1 MAKIYPFKGIIYNKK
16 KIKKMD
22 KVVSPPYDVISPKM
36 QDYYYQQSDFNTIKL
51 ILGKE
56 FAGDTQYNNKYIR
69 AAASFEGWLRH
80 EIMVQDSKPAIYVYE
95 QQFYLRGKKFIR
107 LGFIAL
113 LRIEDSGRGRLYPH
127 EATLQAPKLD
137 RIELLRAT
145 HANFDCVFTLFSD
158 EKNKI
163 VKSFREVMR
172 RKPLIEVKDID
183 RVRHRFFRVETRSII
198 NKVIK
203 EMKDK
208 SIFIADGHHRY
219 EAAIRFKNE
228 MKERNTRFSEDEGY
242 NHVMVYFTPVEG
254 KGLLVLPINRLVKPI
269 PYLEI
274 NHFEE
279 ELKNYFELKSLPFSK
294 RTEPKIRKKALR
306 ELEKGRAQHTFV
318 MLIKD
323 VPRYYILTLKSEGMV
338 DVLLEEEKPAALKHL
353 DVTVLHAIVMNKILG
368 VSTEDQ
374 INYAKDIEETVQ
386 GVLSGQYQLAFLL
399 NPTKVSDILEI
410 AGKLEKMPQKSTFFY
425 PKLLSGLVLRKIV
438 HGEKIDY

>member
-1 MAKIYPFKGIIYNKK
+1 
-16 KIKKMD
+16 
-22 KVVSPPYDVISPKM
+22 
-36 QDYYYQQSDFNTIKL
+36 
-51 ILGKE
+51 
-56 FAGDTQYNNKYIR
+56 
-69 AAASFEGWLRH
+69 
-80 EIMVQDSKPAIYVYE
+80 
-95 QQFYLRGKKFIR
+95 
-107 LGFIAL
+107 
-113 LRIEDSGRGRLYPH
+113 
-127 EATLQAPKLD
+127 
-137 RIELLRAT
+137 
-145 HANFDCVFTLFSD
+145 
-158 EKNKI
+158 
-163 VKSFREVMR
+163 
-172 RKPLIEVKDID
+172 
-183 RVRHRFFRVETRSII
+183 
-198 NKVIK
+198 
-203 EMKDK
+203 
-208 SIFIADGHHRY
+208 
-219 EAAIRFKNE
+219 
-228 MKERNTRFSEDEGY
+228 
-242 NHVMVYFTPVEG
+242 MVYFTPVEG